1 MVTPCFYVSIR
12 KMNILVQYS
21 KYLKMMT
28 CPNKCL
34 ETGIFKLSIQNGG
47 FWFVCE
53 NRFYGVKNPAQ
64 VFSSISRI
72 YSWYVTNAINDPCQH
87 LLWFINSRI
96 VIFRVFALSMI
107 TNKLLEQ
114 FRLNRYYK
122 ELEDIPISPVS
133 FTIKFT
139 CSMTF
144 KSLLIIWLCDHFHS
158 CHFARS
164 NKDFAVLSLIK
175 LSSTVFLVCSIKCV
189 IRASPVVWGFGN
201 PQSFSSLFRLS

>member
-1 MVTPCFYVSIR
+1 MRRFPRDQKLGDLCLYMIKIVFDYLQLQWWLFYVSIR
-12 KMNILVQYS
+12 KMNILVQYF

-114 FRLNRYYK
+114 FRLNR
-122 ELEDIPISPVS
+122 
-133 FTIKFT
+133 
-139 CSMTF
+139 
-144 KSLLIIWLCDHFHS
+144 
-158 CHFARS
+158 
-164 NKDFAVLSLIK
+164 
-175 LSSTVFLVCSIKCV
+175 
-189 IRASPVVWGFGN
+189 
-201 PQSFSSLFRLS
+201 